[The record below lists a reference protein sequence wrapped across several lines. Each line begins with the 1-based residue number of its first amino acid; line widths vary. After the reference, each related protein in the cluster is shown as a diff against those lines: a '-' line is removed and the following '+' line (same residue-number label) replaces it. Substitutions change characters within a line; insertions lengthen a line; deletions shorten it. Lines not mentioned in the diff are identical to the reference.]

1 MNGLRLERL
10 RPARNT
16 DQEIL
21 PLINVVFLL
30 LIFFMAA
37 GHLEAGG
44 PFPVEPPSSAEQAA
58 AGDHTL
64 VILIGAD
71 GRIAVDGA
79 LVSDARLKM
88 EIGRY
93 LETRP
98 TTDVRI
104 KADGR
109 SDAEML
115 IAILAILREAGIE
128 SIRLLTIAGEG

>member
-1 MNGLRLERL
+1 MNRLRLERL

-37 GHLEAGG
+37 GHLEAGD
-44 PFPVEPPSSAEQAA
+44 PFPIEPPISRQQAA
-58 AGDHTL
+58 AGEHTL

-79 LVSDARLKM
+79 VVSF
-88 EIGRY
+88 GR
-93 LETRP
+93 LETEVIHRLEAMP
-98 TTDVRI
+98 AAKVRI

-109 SDAEML
+109 SDATTL
-115 IAILAILREAGIE
+115 IAVLAMLREADIE
-128 SIRLLTIAGEG
+128 SVRLLTAGEPG